1 MNMNLIKLSY
11 DLQVNSPV
19 HVDLNK
25 PEIKHNNFISVE
37 GYNSFII
44 NVENHCGTHV
54 DAPAHFLEEGKLISE
69 YSPEELT
76 FKNPLVLDIPKDG
89 NELIEIQDIE
99 ELNLFNVDML
109 IFKTGFEKFRDVDV
123 DKYLIKNPGVTP
135 DAVKWIR
142 ENFPNIRCLGID
154 CVSMSGYK
162 HPELGREAH
171 VNAFIESN
179 DLGVPLL
186 LIEDLKLSEI
196 KNRSIKKILVVPW
209 QIKGIDSAPCSIL
222 AWVK

>member
-25 PEIKHNNFISVE
+25 PEIKQNNFISKE

-99 ELNLFNVDML
+99 ELNLNNVDML
-109 IFKTGFEKFRDVDV
+109 IFKTGFEKFMDVDV
-123 DKYLIKNPGVTP
+123 DKYLIENPGVTP
-135 DAVKWIR
+135 EAVKWIR

-154 CVSMSGYK
+154 CVSMSAINIPNLDEK
-162 HPELGREAH
+162 HM
-171 VNAFIESN
+171 SM
-179 DLGVPLL
+179 PLL
-186 LIEDLKLSEI
+186 NQTI
-196 KNRSIKKILVVPW
+196 
-209 QIKGIDSAPCSIL
+209 
-222 AWVK
+222 